1 MYVIF
6 TDGLIGSVFI
16 ISSVFIII
24 LVLFSY
30 LDVEPIYLAGKFSS
44 PAFLMKRN
52 LMKVHAKQINIPFGI
67 QSSLFPHRLMQD
79 LSDIGNLQCHE
90 NEHF

>member
-6 TDGLIGSVFI
+6 TDGLIGSEFI
-16 ISSVFIII
+16 SI

-30 LDVEPIYLAGKFSS
+30 LDVEPIYLAGTFSS

-52 LMKVHAKQINIPFGI
+52 LMKMHAKQINIPFGI
-67 QSSLFPHRLMQD
+67 QSSPFSHRLMQD
-79 LSDIGNLQCHE
+79 LSDNLQCHE